1 MSCRYAGVIC
11 RCRVVSPTVCPLLRS
26 SLAMV
31 VLRWFFIEVK
41 LPQAMVVRERDH
53 HALFFFL
60 LHRRIRGFPCGKA
73 DERGLKLTLIKSPSG
88 VGRTRHQPKSF
99 YIADALGTDVVFCYI
114 P

>member
-60 LHRRIRGFPCGKA
+60 LHRRIRGFPGGKA
-73 DERGLKLTLIKSPSG
+73 RLARVNLRNSSAGFAAAQPAYSVAFL
-88 VGRTRHQPKSF
+88 RTRAIKFPLVSPT
-99 YIADALGTDVVFCYI
+99 YER
-114 P
+114 